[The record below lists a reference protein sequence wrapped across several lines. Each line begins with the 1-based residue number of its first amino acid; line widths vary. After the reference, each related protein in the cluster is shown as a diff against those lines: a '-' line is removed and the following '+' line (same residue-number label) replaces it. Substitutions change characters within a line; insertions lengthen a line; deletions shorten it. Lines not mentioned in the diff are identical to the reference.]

1 VTSLAPAKPRILVV
15 DDDEALLKTVSWI
28 LKEHGYDVMAV
39 PGSRLLLE
47 QLETSVPDLLLLDI
61 MMPDLDGFEV
71 LERIRGDDRWR
82 DLPVLMI
89 SAMPPEEA
97 AVRTLGLGAS
107 DFVPKPF
114 RVRELLARIQAQL
127 RVSHTLTR
135 ARQELRSTEVQLQRA
150 RDEAESRR
158 QLVDILH
165 EVTGDLSP
173 DEIYHILV
181 RRVARALNLSH
192 CSLVFARPGDE
203 MGTVATAYENPQ
215 LRDFEIRLDRY
226 PEIRTALERGEPVL
240 IEDVLT
246 SPLYEDVRRDWDR
259 SGTVVSIRS
268 VIALPFRVDRQLAG
282 VFFLRTTRHE
292 TPLRRDDVEFADAV
306 IKAAVA
312 AIEKAR
318 VIERTKADKARL
330 EMLAITDPLTLTLN
344 RRALVDRLDEE
355 MERAR
360 RYGLVLTLL
369 MVDLDHFKRVN
380 DTHGH
385 LVGDD
390 VLREVSM
397 IIQRE
402 VRTVD
407 IVARYGGEEF
417 VVVLPETAEEGAVAF
432 AERVRQRIAEH
443 RIPGE
448 DGEEPVSLTVSIGVA
463 TFPSSSIET
472 TDDLISHADDALY
485 RAKAEGRNK
494 VRA

>member
-1 VTSLAPAKPRILVV
+1 
-15 DDDEALLKTVSWI
+15 
-28 LKEHGYDVMAV
+28 
-39 PGSRLLLE
+39 
-47 QLETSVPDLLLLDI
+47 
-61 MMPDLDGFEV
+61 
-71 LERIRGDDRWR
+71 
-82 DLPVLMI
+82 
-89 SAMPPEEA
+89 
-97 AVRTLGLGAS
+97 
-107 DFVPKPF
+107 
-114 RVRELLARIQAQL
+114 
-127 RVSHTLTR
+127 
-135 ARQELRSTEVQLQRA
+135 
-150 RDEAESRR
+150 
-158 QLVDILH
+158 
-165 EVTGDLSP
+165 
-173 DEIYHILV
+173 
-181 RRVARALNLSH
+181 
-192 CSLVFARPGDE
+192 
-203 MGTVATAYENPQ
+203 
-215 LRDFEIRLDRY
+215 
-226 PEIRTALERGEPVL
+226 
-240 IEDVLT
+240 
-246 SPLYEDVRRDWDR
+246 
-259 SGTVVSIRS
+259 
-268 VIALPFRVDRQLAG
+268 
-282 VFFLRTTRHE
+282 
-292 TPLRRDDVEFADAV
+292 VEFADAV

-344 RRALVDRLDEE
+344 RRALVERLDEE

-360 RYGLVLTLL
+360 RYGLILTLL

-380 DTHGH
+380 DTYGH

-443 RIPGE
+443 RVA
-448 DGEEPVSLTVSIGVA
+448 GEEGEEALSLTVSIGVA

-472 TDDLISHADDALY
+472 VDDLISHADDALY